1 MAESEYLSVTTL
13 TKYIKYKFDQD
24 PHLQSV
30 LIKGELSN
38 FKKHS
43 SGHLYFNVKD
53 KNSVISA
60 MMFKGSAS
68 KIDFDP
74 KEGDE
79 VLLEARVSVY
89 ERRGN
94 YQIYVNKMHI
104 DGVGNL
110 YQKLEQLKKKLTK
123 DGFFDQN
130 HKKLI
135 PKFPKKI
142 AVLTAGTGAA
152 IRDIHTTINSRYPLA
167 EQIQINTLVQGT
179 QAKQDIIE
187 KIAQADK
194 LGVDT
199 IIIGRGG
206 GSIEDLWNFN
216 EEDVVKAI
224 YHCNTPIISAVG
236 HETDFT
242 LSDFVADVRA
252 ATPTQAAMMATPDQ
266 YEIRQ
271 YLHQTKLSLTRF
283 IKQHMQQQRKHL
295 EHVAS
300 YYKFQTPTLLYD
312 QQIQKRDDLEKQLKL
327 SVSTI
332 IKNHQQ
338 HLTILNNKFNL
349 KGFRQD
355 IYRNQ
360 LTNQQK
366 REELTKV
373 IHNFITNQK
382 QNLTRKLESLNNL
395 SPTNT
400 MLRGYTII
408 NKEDAVVTSTKDLSE
423 NDNIVLTMKDGFV
436 DAQVKKVRCN
446 DDE

>member
-1 MAESEYLSVTTL
+1 MADYLSVSAL

-68 KIDFDP
+68 KIDFEP

-104 DGVGNL
+104 DGIGNL

-123 DGFFDQN
+123 DGFFEQN

-135 PKFPKKI
+135 PKFPQKI

-167 EQIQINTLVQGT
+167 EQVQINTLVQGE
-179 QAKQDIIE
+179 QAKNDIVE
-187 KIAQADK
+187 KIQQADQ
-194 LGVDT
+194 LNVDT

-216 EEDVVKAI
+216 EEDVVQAI
-224 YHCNTPIISAVG
+224 YFCETPIISAVG

-252 ATPTQAAMMATPDQ
+252 ATPTQAAVMATPDQ
-266 YEIRQ
+266 YELRQ
-271 YLHQTKLSLTRF
+271 YLKQTNLSLTRF
-283 IKQHMQQQRKHL
+283 IKQHMLQQRKYL
-295 EHVAS
+295 EHVSS

-312 QQIQKRDDLEKQLKL
+312 QQIQKRDDLEKQLSL
-327 SVSTI
+327 AMNLR
-332 IKNHQQ
+332 IKNEQQ
-338 HLTILNNKFNL
+338 QLQLLTNKFNL
-349 KGFRQD
+349 
-355 IYRNQ
+355 RNFKQNIDREQ
-360 LTNQQK
+360 LTNNQK
-366 REELTKV
+366 RTDLNKV
-373 IHNFITNQK
+373 MNNFIDNQ
-382 QNLTRKLESLNNL
+382 QNKLASKLESLNNL

-400 MLRGYTII
+400 MLRGYTIV
-408 NKEDAVVTSTKDLSE
+408 NKDDDVITSTNDLAE
-423 NDNIVLTMKDGFV
+423 NDNIVLTMKDGVV
-436 DAQVKKVRCN
+436 DAQVKKVRCK
-446 DDE
+446 DE

>member
-1 MAESEYLSVTTL
+1 MADYLSVSAL

-53 KNSVISA
+53 KNNVISA
-60 MMFKGSAS
+60 MMFKGNAS

-167 EQIQINTLVQGT
+167 EQVQINTLVQGE
-179 QAKQDIIE
+179 QAKNDIVE
-187 KIAQADK
+187 KIQQADQ
-194 LGVDT
+194 LNVDT

-224 YHCNTPIISAVG
+224 YFCETPIISAVG

-252 ATPTQAAMMATPDQ
+252 ATPTQAAVMATPDQ
-266 YEIRQ
+266 YELRQ
-271 YLHQTKLSLTRF
+271 YLKQTNLSLTRF

-295 EHVAS
+295 EHVSS

-312 QQIQKRDDLEKQLKL
+312 QQIQKRDDLEKQLSL
-327 SVSTI
+327 SMNLR
-332 IKNHQQ
+332 IKNEQQ
-338 HLTILNNKFNL
+338 QLQLLTNKFNL
-349 KGFRQD
+349 KNFKQNINRE
-355 IYRNQ
+355 Q
-360 LTNQQK
+360 LTNNQK
-366 REELTKV
+366 RIDLNKV
-373 IHNFITNQK
+373 MNNFIANQ
-382 QNLTRKLESLNNL
+382 QNKLTSKLESLNNL

-400 MLRGYTII
+400 MLRGYTIV
-408 NKEDAVVTSTKDLSE
+408 NKDDDVITSTNDLAE
-423 NDNIVLTMKDGFV
+423 NDNIVLTMKDGVV
-436 DAQVKKVRCN
+436 DAQVKKVRCK
-446 DDE
+446 DE

>member
-1 MAESEYLSVTTL
+1 MADYLSVSAL

-60 MMFKGSAS
+60 MMFKGNAS

-135 PKFPKKI
+135 PKFPQKI

-167 EQIQINTLVQGT
+167 EQVQINTLVQGE
-179 QAKQDIIE
+179 QAKNDIVE
-187 KIAQADK
+187 KIQQADQ
-194 LGVDT
+194 LNVDT

-224 YHCNTPIISAVG
+224 YFCETPIISAVG

-252 ATPTQAAMMATPDQ
+252 ATPTQAAVMATPDQ
-266 YEIRQ
+266 YELRQ
-271 YLHQTKLSLTRF
+271 YLKQTNLSLTRF

-295 EHVAS
+295 EHVSS

-312 QQIQKRDDLEKQLKL
+312 QQIQKRDDLEKQLSL
-327 SVSTI
+327 SMNLR
-332 IKNHQQ
+332 IKNEQQ
-338 HLTILNNKFNL
+338 QLQLLTNKFNL
-349 KGFRQD
+349 KNFKQNINRE
-355 IYRNQ
+355 Q
-360 LTNQQK
+360 LTNNQK
-366 REELTKV
+366 RIDLNRV
-373 IHNFITNQK
+373 MNNFITNQ
-382 QNLTRKLESLNNL
+382 QNKLTSKLESLNNL

-400 MLRGYTII
+400 MLRGYTIV
-408 NKEDAVVTSTKDLSE
+408 NKDDDVITSTNDLAE
-423 NDNIVLTMKDGFV
+423 NDNIVLTMKDGVV
-436 DAQVKKVRCN
+436 DAQVKKVRCK
-446 DDE
+446 DE

>member
-1 MAESEYLSVTTL
+1 MADYLSVSAL

-60 MMFKGSAS
+60 MMFKGNAS

-104 DGVGNL
+104 DGVGSL

-135 PKFPKKI
+135 PKFPQKI

-167 EQIQINTLVQGT
+167 EQVQINTLVQGE
-179 QAKQDIIE
+179 QAKNDIVE
-187 KIAQADK
+187 KIQQADQ
-194 LGVDT
+194 LNVDT

-224 YHCNTPIISAVG
+224 YFCETPIISAVG

-252 ATPTQAAMMATPDQ
+252 ATPTQAAVMATPDQ
-266 YEIRQ
+266 YELRQ
-271 YLHQTKLSLTRF
+271 YLKQTNLSLTRF

-295 EHVAS
+295 EHVSS

-312 QQIQKRDDLEKQLKL
+312 QQIQKRDDLEKQLSL
-327 SVSTI
+327 SMNLR
-332 IKNHQQ
+332 IKNEQQ
-338 HLTILNNKFNL
+338 QLQLLTNKFNL
-349 KGFRQD
+349 KNFKQNINRE
-355 IYRNQ
+355 Q
-360 LTNQQK
+360 LTNNQK
-366 REELTKV
+366 RIDLNKV
-373 IHNFITNQK
+373 INNFITNQ
-382 QNLTRKLESLNNL
+382 QNKLTSKLESLNNL

-400 MLRGYTII
+400 MLRGYTIV
-408 NKEDAVVTSTKDLSE
+408 NKDDDVITSTNDLAE
-423 NDNIVLTMKDGFV
+423 NDNIVLTMKDGVV
-436 DAQVKKVRCN
+436 DAQVKKVRCK
-446 DDE
+446 DE

>member
-1 MAESEYLSVTTL
+1 MADYLSVSAL

-60 MMFKGSAS
+60 MMFKGNAS

-167 EQIQINTLVQGT
+167 EQVQINTLVQGE
-179 QAKQDIIE
+179 QAKNDIVE
-187 KIAQADK
+187 KIQQADQ
-194 LGVDT
+194 LNVDT

-224 YHCNTPIISAVG
+224 YFCETPIISAVG

-252 ATPTQAAMMATPDQ
+252 ATPTQAAVMATPDQ
-266 YEIRQ
+266 YELRQ
-271 YLHQTKLSLTRF
+271 YLKQTNLSLTRF

-295 EHVAS
+295 EHVSS

-312 QQIQKRDDLEKQLKL
+312 QQIQKRDDLEKQLSL
-327 SVSTI
+327 SMNLR
-332 IKNHQQ
+332 IKNEQQ
-338 HLTILNNKFNL
+338 QLQLLTNKFNL
-349 KGFRQD
+349 KNFKQNINRE
-355 IYRNQ
+355 Q
-360 LTNQQK
+360 LTNNQK
-366 REELTKV
+366 RTDLNKV
-373 IHNFITNQK
+373 MNNFITNQ
-382 QNLTRKLESLNNL
+382 QNKLASKLESLNNL

-400 MLRGYTII
+400 MLRGYTIV
-408 NKEDAVVTSTKDLSE
+408 NKDDDVITSTNDLAE
-423 NDNIVLTMKDGFV
+423 NDNIVLTMKDGVV
-436 DAQVKKVRCN
+436 DAQVKKVRCK
-446 DDE
+446 DE